1 MNNFFDYDG
10 PLFTILNK
18 ISDLILLNVLWLLC
32 SIPIVTI
39 GASTTSMY
47 YVAMKLAEGDDGYV
61 TRKFFKAFKENF
73 RQSTIMWLIMLVA
86 GAIIA
91 SDVYACLFWEMGS
104 WNSILLPFAFFF
116 ALFYSLIFVYL
127 WPLQAKLENK
137 IKYTFKNALL
147 LSIRHLPYSI
157 LFIAGTVLS
166 IVLFLKVPQ
175 LLPLYLLLTESLLTF
190 GFSFLFLKIFNLYIT
205 KKPQEETT
213 EAEYPAASQTD
224 GAFANDIYS
233 VMRANENTS
242 HNDSD
247 DSGDCES

>member
-18 ISDLILLNVLWLLC
+18 VSDLILLNVLWLLC

-73 RQSTIMWLIMLVA
+73 RQSTIMWLIMLLA
-86 GAIIA
+86 GAIVF

-137 IKYTFKNALL
+137 IKHTFKNALL

-166 IVLFLKVPQ
+166 IVLLIKVPQ
-175 LLPLYLLLTESLLTF
+175 LLPIYLLLTQSLLTF

-205 KKPQEETT
+205 KKPEDEAPEEDI
-213 EAEYPAASQTD
+213 PAPSQAD

-233 VMRANENTS
+233 VMRANENNSRTS
-242 HNDSD
+242 N
-247 DSGDCES
+247 ESTDRSES